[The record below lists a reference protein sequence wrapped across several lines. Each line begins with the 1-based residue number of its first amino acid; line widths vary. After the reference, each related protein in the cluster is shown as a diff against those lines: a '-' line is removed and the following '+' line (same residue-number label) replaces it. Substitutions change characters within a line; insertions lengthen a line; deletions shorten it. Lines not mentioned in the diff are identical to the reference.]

1 MFAGK
6 DPTERHGTMWNKA
19 VQLAWNGA
27 VGLIFLG
34 VIGFTM
40 TAKAMIE
47 KR

>member
-1 MFAGK
+1 M
-6 DPTERHGTMWNKA
+6 ERHGTMWNKA